1 MANVNEENLL
11 LGKNVHY
18 FKCKML
24 GIEKSECTSGMETI
38 GECATGNFGEEMKKK
53 FRGSLLKGD

>member
-1 MANVNEENLL
+1 
-11 LGKNVHY
+11 
-18 FKCKML
+18 ML